1 MESLRPDLSKI
12 LPTPLLRRGSA
23 RTSPLAFGLRVPSVS
38 EDFLVDVP
46 NQGHPDADAPGFG
59 VEQAIRVARRLAA
72 VFAATPTA
80 RTMHTPDATRARDLL
95 EPPR

>member
-46 NQGHPDADAPGFG
+46 NLSHADADAPGFG
-59 VEQAIRVARRLAA
+59 VEQAIQVARRLA
-72 VFAATPTA
+72 VVLAAAPTA
-80 RTMHTPDATRARDLL
+80 RTMHAPDPTRARGLL